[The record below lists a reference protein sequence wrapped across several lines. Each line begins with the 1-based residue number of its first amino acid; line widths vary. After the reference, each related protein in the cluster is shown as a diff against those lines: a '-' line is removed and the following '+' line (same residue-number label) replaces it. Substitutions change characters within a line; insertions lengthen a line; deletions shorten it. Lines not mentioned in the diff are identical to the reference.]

1 MIRLVCP
8 LCGVGL
14 NAPESR
20 AGKRAKC
27 PQCRQKIPVPA
38 AFQAP
43 PVRQAGWIA
52 EGEPPMEPPSVAP
65 GAPRF
70 ATSTLASAAASPA
83 VPPRKGLPWGA
94 IGVGALFCLFVALV
108 ATAVALRRSSSNAPA
123 TFQFARH
130 DMALKTFLATAPRDP
145 KTFRLIC
152 QLSDYYNYD
161 FANARQSHYSI
172 RMLEPGTSD
181 SITGYV
187 ARTSALGQRILEDL
201 KDGKMHWHTVEVQH
215 IGVSSSCVEIKRLD
229 P

>member
-8 LCGVGL
+8 QCGVSL

-27 PQCRQKIPVPA
+27 PQCRQKIPVPL

-43 PVRQAGWIA
+43 AVRQAGWIA

-65 GAPRF
+65 GAPGF
-70 ATSTLASAAASPA
+70 ATSTLASAAASA
-83 VPPRKGLPWGA
+83 VAPPRKALPWGA
-94 IGVGALFCLFVALV
+94 IGVAVLFCLVVALV
-108 ATAVALRRSSSNAPA
+108 ATAVALRRPSSSAQA
-123 TFQFARH
+123 TFKFARH
-130 DMALKTFLATAPRDP
+130 DMALKTFLETAPRDP

-152 QLSDYYNYD
+152 QLGDYYNYD
-161 FANARQSHYSI
+161 FTDARASHHSI

-181 SITGYV
+181 FITGYV
-187 ARTSALGQRILEDL
+187 AKTSTLGRQILDDL

-215 IGVSSSCVEIKRLD
+215 VGKSSSCVAVLRFD